1 MSDTEQQPAADQA
14 VGRMPGQRVW
24 LPVLV
29 LLLLGCALYLP
40 RLGASGLWDP
50 WEPRYAQAAREMAA
64 ADSWIVPQ
72 YRLDTR
78 LNKPPLTYWLIA
90 LSHSVLGVNET
101 AARLPSALLAVLCA
115 ASLGLAFASRGRP
128 LEGLVA
134 GAALLTGPQW
144 LLLGRFA
151 TPDIPLAAFLG
162 TALALVLLLPSVAGP
177 RPRRF
182 VQLAIVVLIAAAA
195 LTDWPRG
202 LLLPAWGV
210 LGWGALR
217 WGWKGAA
224 GLATVAAVYHAG
236 QLGYSTPLNVASFV
250 LAAVFLVWIL
260 HARAGFSIR
269 AIAVGSALLCL
280 LVAPWFVLATQAEPD
295 GMKIFTY
302 KHALNLGESVEQHTG
317 PYGYVVRMVALGG
330 MPWTAAA
337 VVGLILAFRRGKDE
351 MAGVLAGAWIGAT
364 LFFTLSEAQMGH
376 FYGVMQ
382 PALAG
387 LAGIGAVALAR
398 KLDWS
403 VVPAAITVVAIWF
416 VAWKDPSR
424 ILETATVKRSLYGV
438 QLSLTVSLVV
448 LAWVLVLVAARVLRR
463 ESWVVATTVP
473 AIYLAGTLAFQVVP
487 ELEPKKSLRPMWNLY
502 LEDRKEG
509 QPIGAVGQG
518 KDSGY
523 YYSNNAIVRLKSTDK
538 TRAFLSG
545 PGTKYLIGPS
555 GTLKKTAGAFPGRWE
570 WLDRSHST
578 HRLVRYVPVSIETP

>member
-1 MSDTEQQPAADQA
+1 MSQTEHQ
-14 VGRMPGQRVW
+14 RRVW

-29 LLLLGCALYLP
+29 LLLLGLALYLP
-40 RLGASGLWDP
+40 RLSASGLWDP
-50 WEPRYAQAAREMAA
+50 WEPRYAQAAREMAD

-72 YRLDTR
+72 YRLDSR

-90 LSHSVLGVNET
+90 LAHSAVGVNET

-115 ASLGLAFASRGRP
+115 ASLGFAFAARGRP

-151 TPDIPLAAFLG
+151 TPDMPLASFLG
-162 TALALVLLLPSVAGP
+162 IALALVLLLPSVAAP
-177 RPRRF
+177 RHRRV
-182 VQLAIVVLIAAAA
+182 VQLTIVVSIAAAA

-210 LGWGALR
+210 LGWSALR
-217 WGWKGAA
+217 WGWKGVTGITA
-224 GLATVAAVYHAG
+224 VAALYHAG
-236 QLGYSTPLNVASFV
+236 QLGYSIPLNVASFV
-250 LAAVFLVWIL
+250 LAALLLAWSL
-260 HARAGFSIR
+260 HACAGLSLRAL
-269 AIAVGSALLCL
+269 AVGAVVLFV
-280 LVAPWFVLATQAEPD
+280 LVAPWFFLAYQAEPE

-302 KHALNLGESVEQHTG
+302 KHGLNLGESVKQHTG
-317 PYGYVVRMVALGG
+317 PYSYVVRVVALGG
-330 MPWTAAA
+330 MPWSAVAVIGLLAA
-337 VVGLILAFRRGKDE
+337 LRTRKDP
-351 MAGVLAGAWIGAT
+351 MAGVLAGVWIGTT

-387 LAGIGAVALAR
+387 LAGIGTVSLVR

-403 VVPAAITVVAIWF
+403 VVPAALTALAIGL

-438 QLSLTVSLVV
+438 DLSVAALVV
-448 LAWVLVLVAARVLRR
+448 LAWVLVLVAARLLRR
-463 ESWVVATTVP
+463 ESWVLATAVP
-473 AIYLAGTLAFQVVP
+473 AVVLAGTLGFVVVP
-487 ELEPKKSLRPMWNLY
+487 QLEPKKSLRPMWNVY
-502 LEDRKEG
+502 LEDREEG

-523 YYSNNAIVRLKSTDK
+523 YYSDNAIVRLKRSDK
-538 TRAFLSG
+538 IRAFLSD
-545 PGTKYLIGPS
+545 PGTKYLIGTS
-555 GTLKKTAGAFPGRWE
+555 NALKQTIRMFPGQWE
-570 WLDRSHST
+570 WLDRSHPT
-578 HRLVRYVPVSIETP
+578 HHLVRYEPHPGDQPPVRGK